1 MIETVPVGTVPFVY
15 MVTGEFPYTWL
26 LDLFPGIVPRLIVLL
41 LLWMIDILSDIDI
54 CMMSIE
60 RYCHE
65 LFNCLICY
73 LIMIL
78 SGRRGL
84 IC

>member
-1 MIETVPVGTVPFVY
+1 
-15 MVTGEFPYTWL
+15 MVTGEFPYTWS
-26 LDLFPGIVPRLIVLL
+26 LDQFPLIVLL

-65 LFNCLICY
+65 LFNCLLILLASLICY
-73 LIMIL
+73 DIVVL
-78 SGRRGL
+78 SLVMTAYLG
-84 IC
+84 

>member
-1 MIETVPVGTVPFVY
+1 MAV
-15 MVTGEFPYTWL
+15 
-26 LDLFPGIVPRLIVLL
+26 GIVPRLIVLL

-65 LFNCLICY
+65 LFNCLIYY